1 VDSSEIAF
9 KIAGSFAFREACRK
23 AHPLLLEPMMQVE
36 VVLPEEYMG
45 DVIGD
50 LNSRRGHIEGMEMRQ
65 GTQIVR
71 AVVPLATMFGYAT
84 DLRSMTQ
91 GRATYTMHFGE
102 YQEVPRQIAD
112 EIVAKAQG
120 REVRQV

>member
-1 VDSSEIAF
+1 
-9 KIAGSFAFREACRK
+9 
-23 AHPLLLEPMMQVE
+23 
-36 VVLPEEYMG
+36 MG